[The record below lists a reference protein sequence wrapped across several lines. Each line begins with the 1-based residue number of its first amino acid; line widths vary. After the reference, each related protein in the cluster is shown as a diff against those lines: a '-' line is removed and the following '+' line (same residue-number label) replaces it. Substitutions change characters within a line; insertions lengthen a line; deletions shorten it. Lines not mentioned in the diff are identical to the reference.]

1 VKKSA
6 ESEDY
11 YSANRI
17 ARQDLQIFSEYLG
30 YRNAR
35 FHNEWY
41 DLLQPSNDPAHF
53 SPLREHPLALKKY
66 HLEAPRKHAK
76 SECIAINYVSWL
88 IGNYPDIHITIVSK
102 SAELAEQTV
111 NAIKT
116 RMENDQ
122 KYIDVF
128 SDLKPQEAI
137 NQKWTGRQLIVKR
150 SRISKFPTLYAT
162 GLHGSLT
169 GGGNDLLVFDDVID
183 EEDCITPL
191 SMERASTWV
200 FKVALTTLFPWGA
213 AFVLGTR
220 WHHADLYT
228 QLLAKWPHRV
238 YKAIIDEEK
247 KLVLWPEVWS
257 YELLAQRRVDLG
269 SIFFRCQY
277 QNDPTGMEGD
287 LLKAEWLHSW
297 PQPPSPGIPNYCGID
312 PSLGEG
318 DRFGIATLAYDK
330 GLNKGWLKD
339 VWAERM
345 SFPTILKEK
354 IPQLNELYH
363 YAKIYIESNA
373 FQKVLTYVQELK
385 GLPIVPTQTAQS
397 KELRFTGM
405 ASMSSHFEASRV
417 EVNPLLNNPQSE
429 FYNEWVQ
436 FPRGQNDD
444 ALDCVE
450 IVVRNTVGY
459 RPKPWAIAVDL

>member
-1 VKKSA
+1 
-6 ESEDY
+6 
-11 YSANRI
+11 
-17 ARQDLQIFSEYLG
+17 
-30 YRNAR
+30 
-35 FHNEWY
+35 
-41 DLLQPSNDPAHF
+41 
-53 SPLREHPLALKKY
+53 
-66 HLEAPRKHAK
+66 
-76 SECIAINYVSWL
+76 VSWL
-88 IGNYPDIHITIVSK
+88 IGNFPDIHITIVSK
-102 SAELAEQTV
+102 SSELAEQTV

-116 RMENDQ
+116 RMENDE
-122 KYIDVF
+122 KYIHVF
-128 SDLKPQEAI
+128 GELKPEEVW

-150 SRISKFPTLYAT
+150 KTISKFPTLYAT

-183 EEDCITPL
+183 EEDTITPL

-220 WHHADLYT
+220 WHYADLYT
-228 QLLAKWPHRV
+228 QLIDKWPHRI

-247 KLVLWPEVWS
+247 KLVLWPEVWP
-257 YELLAQRRVDLG
+257 YELLAQRRDDLG
-269 SIFFRCQY
+269 SIFFRCQF
-277 QNDPTGMEGD
+277 QNDPTGLEGA
-287 LLKAEWLHSW
+287 LLKAEWLHNW
-297 PQPPSPGIPNYCGID
+297 KELPSPNIPNYCGID

-318 DRFGIATLAYDK
+318 DRFGIATLAYDAP
-330 GLNKGWLKD
+330 LNKAYLKD

-345 SFPTILKEK
+345 PFPQILKEK

-363 YAKIYIESNA
+363 YVKIYIESNA
-373 FQKVLTYVQELK
+373 FQKVLTYVPELK

-405 ASMSSHFEASRV
+405 ASMSSHFESSRI
-417 EVNPLLNNPQSE
+417 EVNPLINNPRSE

-444 ALDCVE
+444 ALDAVE

-459 RPKPWAIAVDL
+459 RPAPWAVAVDW